1 MASTLHPQLQAGLNS
16 LLGPG
21 ALTDPGTL
29 DPGYVSSLTSKVE
42 AIWRPVFE
50 AYGDGLGS
58 ASSSTAS
65 ANEKRIDMV
74 RTVLELVGKDVV
86 LAPLMDGELPEP
98 ETNDTGGQEAFL
110 GALSYRLDLILT
122 LYEVVYASMPDSLS
136 LEPGKLFIPLLEELI
151 ELLSVEI
158 WRNLWKYI
166 ETRSKRFTKD
176 MPASRGKALPLLRT
190 LNSFLRFLPRTPE
203 DLVFRGRIHQFAS
216 SVISVADKSAVNL
229 RGDYSDIQTTWGAEE
244 EKDVAKGEGDGDV
257 EMKEETGKKED
268 TKETK
273 TSEEEPDFYSTLWSI
288 QQYFSNPSTL
298 DGPPTGSP
306 PVSGFEQFKQ
316 KTDFLLPKLF
326 EQTQNEKATSSTE
339 SSTSPSQSSRKRK
352 REDGGDPTDSAVTAD
367 PLPASTSTSANAFFH
382 PRYLTGRRLFSHELA
397 DPSFRRQILVQYTI
411 LFQFLLNLTPSLVS
425 KQAYTGGISKTFVLG
440 PEDQEWVRKKA
451 MGIREELRKMGRD
464 GKTFESTLMSVIH
477 RERHYAQWKNEA
489 CPESVFD
496 VPPMKEDFV
505 KEAAEGWKRHCEPP
519 ARFPF
524 KLGSRPLT
532 LLWRNGFEGIDQL
545 KGWKRSTTFYGL
557 EEELKAM
564 EEGIEDDKAMGRE
577 QSEDDQAASQELRTK
592 NTWRGL
598 RLASHVGLRFFQA
611 CREKR
616 DLHTLVDAMKAEEE
630 GKGLRSA
637 PRPGGR
643 EGTED
648 RTEDEATKEMEE
660 SVKAE
665 AAVEEVEEARALTPP
680 LEDKKVK
687 DEKVEVVGADV
698 EMAS

>member
-1 MASTLHPQLQAGLNS
+1 
-16 LLGPG
+16 
-21 ALTDPGTL
+21 
-29 DPGYVSSLTSKVE
+29 
-42 AIWRPVFE
+42 
-50 AYGDGLGS
+50 
-58 ASSSTAS
+58 
-65 ANEKRIDMV
+65 
-74 RTVLELVGKDVV
+74 
-86 LAPLMDGELPEP
+86 
-98 ETNDTGGQEAFL
+98 
-110 GALSYRLDLILT
+110 
-122 LYEVVYASMPDSLS
+122 
-136 LEPGKLFIPLLEELI
+136 
-151 ELLSVEI
+151 
-158 WRNLWKYI
+158 
-166 ETRSKRFTKD
+166 

-229 RGDYSDIQTTWGAEE
+229 RGDYSDIQTTWEAEE

-477 RERHYAQWKNEA
+477 RERHYVSFIISESGSRADEQAQWKNEA

-545 KGWKRSTTFYGL
+545 KGWKRYVLLFIPFGRRQADICRSTTFYGL

-577 QSEDDQAASQELRTK
+577 QSEDDQAASQEVC
-592 NTWRGL
+592 L
-598 RLASHVGLRFFQA
+598 RLRSE
-611 CREKR
+611 REL
-616 DLHTLVDAMKAEEE
+616 D
-630 GKGLRSA
+630 
-637 PRPGGR
+637 
-643 EGTED
+643 
-648 RTEDEATKEMEE
+648 
-660 SVKAE
+660 
-665 AAVEEVEEARALTPP
+665 
-680 LEDKKVK
+680 
-687 DEKVEVVGADV
+687 
-698 EMAS
+698 